1 MFEIFQIYENV
12 CFLYVGNFS
21 KWNVGE
27 KTGSCTM
34 TRWTKYG
41 RVSAQIDCWK
51 NPVGIGGQLYKHRHY
66 GVGLAVAGQNERKV
80 KYQSSCERLSAD
92 RQQTQRVE
100 AKFPPILFLSL
111 LLNSPFLML
120 WQQGGESPD
129 PCVKCFALII
139 SCAFYSMHESRSYSV
154 CLVFAFAATL
164 TTFSG
169 KITLIFLEL

>member
-1 MFEIFQIYENV
+1 MFIGCSLSNSFHFFMFEIFQIYENV

-27 KTGSCTM
+27 KTGSYTM

-111 LLNSPFLML
+111 LLNSPFLN
-120 WQQGGESPD
+120 
-129 PCVKCFALII
+129 ALAAGKREPWPL
-139 SCAFYSMHESRSYSV
+139 CQV
-154 CLVFAFAATL
+154 LCLNYLLCILQHAW
-164 TTFSG
+164 
-169 KITLIFLEL
+169 K